1 MQPLMPPINTP
12 DNLFHDGNHTTGVEG
27 TIVPA
32 EHLNN
37 EQGSIRDVQS
47 EMIAILTAAAMTPD
61 STAGQL
67 LAALNKLYAPGND
80 TLGALASLVGAAN
93 KLPYFTGP
101 KNAALTDLTAFA
113 RTLLGRSDAAGVL
126 SDLQLGEAA
135 KRGVGTGA
143 NQLPDMSFF
152 SRSLE
157 NAGYFLL
164 PSGVIVQWGR
174 VSLSGTTGSRITYP
188 IPFPNKRFV
197 LTASPVGSGFTVN
210 PATPVFTE
218 GDRNG
223 CDVSTWGT
231 SNYTAL
237 WIAIGG

>member
-1 MQPLMPPINTP
+1 
-12 DNLFHDGNHTTGVEG
+12 
-27 TIVPA
+27 
-32 EHLNN
+32 
-37 EQGSIRDVQS
+37 
-47 EMIAILTAAAMTPD
+47 
-61 STAGQL
+61 
-67 LAALNKLYAPGND
+67 
-80 TLGALASLVGAAN
+80 
-93 KLPYFTGP
+93 
-101 KNAALTDLTAFA
+101 
-113 RTLLGRSDAAGVL
+113 
-126 SDLQLGEAA
+126 LGEAA
-135 KRGVGTGA
+135 KRDVGTGA
-143 NQLPDMSFF
+143 NQIPDMSSFG
-152 SRSLE
+152 RSLE

-174 VSLSGTTGSRITYP
+174 VSISGTTGSRITYP

-197 LTASPVGSGFTVN
+197 LAASPVGSGFTVN